1 MREIAGQQTIMG
13 KWVRRTV
20 LSSVPCHSGQGLSEI
35 ESGVLL
41 AFSRNQGVRGW
52 LCSEVNKREVHA
64 RRGWEPFSGGNL
76 EIKYPGL
83 ELESTRWYSERLG
96 QGQIWRLR
104 TLQQSGSVG
113 IRKGVPIVYSE
124 PKQSTGGGRTKGLGQ
139 CESDEA
145 SSIPNLSASLQML
158 CCKQLVKP
166 EATIVLAPALKP
178 GA

>member
-1 MREIAGQQTIMG
+1 MDETRKRVIV
-13 KWVRRTV
+13 K
-20 LSSVPCHSGQGLSEI
+20 LQGLKFIITRKSCHQGGVTLVMTMVPIFIHQTGREWESALFQSQNLIPSGERSLWRPEEMYSLI
-35 ESGVLL
+35 ESEKGTK
-41 AFSRNQGVRGW
+41 SKEHKH
-52 LCSEVNKREVHA
+52 SS
-64 RRGWEPFSGGNL
+64 SG
-76 EIKYPGL
+76 
-83 ELESTRWYSERLG
+83 S
-96 QGQIWRLR
+96 IWRLR